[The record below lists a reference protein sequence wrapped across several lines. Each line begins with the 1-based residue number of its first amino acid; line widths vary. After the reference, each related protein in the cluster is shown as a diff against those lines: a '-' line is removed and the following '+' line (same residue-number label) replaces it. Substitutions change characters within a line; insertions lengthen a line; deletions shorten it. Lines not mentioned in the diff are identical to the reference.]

1 MENKRMIPIA
11 AIGSDRLSV
20 HPLAGG
26 AAAER
31 AGRPPTAHP
40 AGWPEDTV
48 EIKGVSAAGGVEV
61 IADPHVAE
69 VRQQIIA
76 GTYLTPE
83 KIDYVVDRLFDVL
96 TQSAPDSLKP

>member
-1 MENKRMIPIA
+1 MIPIA

-48 EIKGVSAAGGVEV
+48 EIKGVSAAGDVEV
-61 IADPHVAE
+61 IDDPHVAE